1 MQMSAFGTAMQMV
14 FREKIEETP
23 QPHTHTRTEK
33 KNPSKKSSPPRE
45 LDGFCECISPG
56 MGLKFQ

>member
-1 MQMSAFGTAMQMV
+1 MQMRAFGTAMQMV

-33 KNPSKKSSPPRE
+33 KIRPRKV
-45 LDGFCECISPG
+45 LPHGNWMVFVSVSALAWD
-56 MGLKFQ
+56 